1 MPQFDYTHPTLL
13 LGQVASGNPYTINS
27 YLNAL
32 LAQESEI
39 SIGAGPAAGDYTVRI
54 VGEEGTFEFT
64 YTSPGAETE
73 AQIVA
78 GLLAALNSD
87 PDLVNIVAGTD
98 ASPEL
103 ELDFIHPGADYTISF
118 PSNPGPGDMSQALIQ
133 AAGGTALNLAIV
145 VVASDPA
152 GISTGAQHVTA
163 PDAGTVDADF
173 LGMTVRA
180 SVDVLVNTGD
190 PNQISQFAPGATL
203 SVMEEGESVV
213 EVEDAVAFNGAV
225 FVRTQN
231 PGPGQHLGGFRS
243 DADGGDAIAMTGARY
258 RSATT
263 GNGLAKVT
271 INRP

>member
-13 LGQVASGNPYTINS
+13 LGQVANGNPYTINS

-39 SIGAGPAAGDYTVRI
+39 TIGAGPAAGDYTTRI

-78 GLLAALNSD
+78 GMLAALNSD
-87 PDLVNIVAGTD
+87 PDPVTIVAGTD

-133 AAGGTALNLAIV
+133 AAGGTALNLAIA

-163 PDAGTVDADF
+163 PDAGTVDAVAYVNDEFCVVDF
-173 LGMTVRA
+173 KTSSGIWDEYFLQVA
-180 SVDVLVNTGD
+180 
-190 PNQISQFAPGATL
+190 AYA
-203 SVMEEGESVV
+203 E
-213 EVEDAVAFNGAV
+213 AVAQV
-225 FVRTQN
+225 
-231 PGPGQHLGGFRS
+231 H
-243 DADGGDAIAMTGARY
+243 GDAIESAWILRFDKKTGEFEAGK
-258 RSATT
+258 SED
-263 GNGLAKVT
+263 
-271 INRP
+271 INADFRAFLGAQQLHERLRQLKNKR

>member
-1 MPQFDYTHPTLL
+1 M
-13 LGQVASGNPYTINS
+13 
-27 YLNAL
+27 
-32 LAQESEI
+32 
-39 SIGAGPAAGDYTVRI
+39 
-54 VGEEGTFEFT
+54 
-64 YTSPGAETE
+64 
-73 AQIVA
+73 
-78 GLLAALNSD
+78 
-87 PDLVNIVAGTD
+87 
-98 ASPEL
+98 
-103 ELDFIHPGADYTISF
+103 
-118 PSNPGPGDMSQALIQ
+118 
-133 AAGGTALNLAIV
+133 
-145 VVASDPA
+145 
-152 GISTGAQHVTA
+152 TA

>member
-1 MPQFDYTHPTLL
+1 MPQFDYVHPTLL
-13 LGQVASGNPYTINS
+13 LGQIASANPATVNS

-39 SIGAGPAAGDYTVRI
+39 SIAATPEAGDYTVRI

-78 GLLAALNSD
+78 GLLAALDAD
-87 PDLVNIVAGTD
+87 PDLVNIVVGTD

-103 ELDFIHPGADYTISF
+103 ELDFIHPGLDYTISF

-133 AAGGTALNLAIV
+133 AAGGVALLLGVA
-145 VVASDPA
+145 VVATDPA
-152 GISTGAQHVTA
+152 GSSTGAQHVTA

-173 LGMTVRA
+173 LGLTVRA
-180 SVDVLVNTGD
+180 VIDVQVNTGD
-190 PNQISQFAPGATL
+190 PNQISEFAPGATL

-225 FVRTQN
+225 FVRIAN
-231 PGPGQHLGGFRS
+231 PGPGQALGGIRS
-243 DADGGDAIAMTGARY
+243 DVDGGNAIQMTGARF

-263 GNGLAKVT
+263 GNGLAKVA